1 MVVAVVVAADAV
13 GKPTCNRKRIQN
25 PAKSPGFFVF
35 IFWMPPLESPFFLMP
50 KKRRIA
56 QRPLDDLISS
66 QCSRNEG
73 NLKVAYVGMCGT
85 GFE

>member
-1 MVVAVVVAADAV
+1 
-13 GKPTCNRKRIQN
+13 
-25 PAKSPGFFVF
+25 
-35 IFWMPPLESPFFLMP
+35 MPPLESPFFLMP